1 MESRRTRVEFR
12 TDAETRQR
20 LTEYID
26 QSHRKL
32 SDVATEAMRE
42 YLDSKQPANPAE
54 ATVKRL
60 EKELEDCGAK
70 FEKLQKLK
78 GVGGL
83 NEDDAFYLADFLS
96 SEAYKDLNED
106 WQKIRLRFLEDFNSD
121 PRPGWIRQ
129 WGITEESQIIDVCR
143 LAFDLR
149 EARVKRDELRQ
160 RLNTL
165 YRTLGR
171 GEQVKE
177 EAATEKPKLETS
189 GKSEVPS

>member
-32 SDVATEAMRE
+32 SDVATEAMRA
-42 YLDSKQPANPAE
+42 YLDSKQPDNPAE
-54 ATVKRL
+54 AEAKRL
-60 EKELEDCGAK
+60 ERTLSEWENKY
-70 FEKLQKLK
+70 EKLNNQK

-83 NEDDAFYLADFLS
+83 NDDGAFYLADFLS
-96 SEAYKDLNED
+96 SEAYKDLNGD

-121 PRPGWIRQ
+121 PRPGWMRQ

-143 LAFDLR
+143 LASDLH
-149 EARVKRDELRQ
+149 EAKVKRDELRQ

-177 EAATEKPKLETS
+177 EAATEKPKLKTS
-189 GKSEVPS
+189 GNSEVPS